1 MRRKFIHFS
10 IQPFLKIL
18 KKIFCFLF
26 EYLIFIKIIYAV
38 LIFTRGL
45 LLSLKQSFYANCILT
60 CLQNH
65 LTYLIFLL
73 LLIHHIILIYRSD
86 IFGTTFYINYKA
98 IVSNIMIFHTTQFLY
113 TFLYF
118 LSKKMRNEFIID
130 LSVKHFSKHFT
141 RLRDIYTH

>member
-1 MRRKFIHFS
+1 M
-10 IQPFLKIL
+10 P
-18 KKIFCFLF
+18 
-26 EYLIFIKIIYAV
+26 